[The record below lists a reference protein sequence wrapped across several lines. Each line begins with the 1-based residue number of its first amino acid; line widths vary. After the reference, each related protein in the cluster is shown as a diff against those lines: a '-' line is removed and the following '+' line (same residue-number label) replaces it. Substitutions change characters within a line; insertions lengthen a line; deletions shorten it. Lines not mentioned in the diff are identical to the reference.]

1 MRYRSQYLKYVWR
14 HSCLSLRMYHVG
26 SSTKSS
32 TCSNKTKMLKSTTG
46 CRIKNFIPTENMNF
60 EKLRAGKINP
70 NKFSQVCLKWIQKVN
85 LCADPCR
92 WHKCFLFYNNFCK
105 LLIITKDNLNEWISR
120 CYRGRSLPDP
130 SQKVRL

>member
-1 MRYRSQYLKYVWR
+1 MRYRTQYLKYVWR

-32 TCSNKTKMLKSTTG
+32 TCSNKTKMPKTTTG
-46 CRIKNFIPTENMNF
+46 CRIKNFIPIENII
-60 EKLRAGKINP
+60 LRNSELAK
-70 NKFSQVCLKWIQKVN
+70 SIQTSLAKSALNEFKKVN

-92 WHKCFLFYNNFCK
+92 RHKCFLFYNNFCK